1 MKRWHESLSRVLIVV
16 GMLLTVMAG
25 ELSAVRAADAGDPL
39 QAVQE
44 AWARAAQAGAYQFRT
59 EIVQTTYPAPALAN
73 VGRSSRVENVYL
85 EGQTDTVQRQ
95 FLMTLWNEGGNALN
109 GQDGVEI
116 RLEGDKTY
124 GRTSGGEWQEMP
136 DFAGAFAPGN
146 DLMAYLAGVKD
157 VVEMGASVSLPDS
170 PYAVYATQ
178 YAFTLDGPSLAR
190 YVRDQLEEE
199 LTRKGEL
206 PVGITLDVSNVY
218 HEATGEGM
226 VWVGADGLP
235 LRLSLHILYPSQAN
249 GEQIEAELQTDF
261 SAFAAAQAP
270 GAAKALAA
278 ALGLPRTVN
287 DWQTAGARSGLGLG
301 VLGMALV
308 LVTRRRSRV
317 VYAAIVVTVVL
328 SMIVAPLFNSLQ
340 AAAFMDEQ
348 ATQQAAFEQQ
358 QAEQTQ
364 YAEAQA
370 QQADPAWNPNQDP
383 LQNIEQPVVAPPAS
397 LPLKVTLSQASAE
410 DDPYSQC
417 TDKEKTTDSDNDLLT
432 DCQESVIGTGPTNRD
447 TDSDGLWDGWEVL
460 RLGTSPTDLDTDG
473 DGISDNLE
481 VVGFVYQDQHWYSN
495 PNKADTDK
503 DGLADNL
510 ECPERRT
517 VNGVT
522 PGVDTACR
530 DTDGDGVPNL
540 FDLDSDGDQVP
551 DQADLSPFTV
561 VGQTTP
567 FGRTNPFQW
576 KASDFALK
584 AGTTSYYPVVA
595 DFQLRPVDP
604 QHLTYV
610 LNVLDWPS
618 GDEQGQIQRQ
628 TGNDATFADAM
639 SAAERA
645 ADPRAQ
651 NGDVR
656 LVPMLEVELSGA
668 NLPLPFTTA
677 MQTRVQLQGVDTSW
691 PVSTTP
697 PIFTT
702 WLSATLNFKPGGTSS
717 APATVVEVRRTSG
730 SSFKWMGVYA
740 GTCGSP
746 GDKVGEVTVTNPP
759 NPYTWTV
766 NNVRLTDI
774 ADGDHFVIMSG
785 VGHTPACA
793 QIPDLTTGGYT
804 DRMVDPAPLAA
815 YGVTARDQGESGA
828 VALYVPVNVVPDA
841 SGGGRVAFSARMP
854 YFPNNG
860 SLGSAAQKVRLVW
873 MVQALSDMCKSMP
886 AGVTA
891 QAAEKWCDYRES
903 WDLNVSEVVHMY
915 SDEWY
920 LTGLSVREDHGFN
933 MAIVWEDPAAKVAP
947 TDNWLWPLSAGLE
960 EVFLSGRD
968 ANDNDVR
975 DLGVATTFDGV
986 TVADDTI
993 SRRFDAP
1000 LPATVTET
1008 LRWGIPTTATL
1019 QVETVTYPTQD
1030 HVAFVMMTD
1039 TLRILNTNFAVYT
1052 DTTPSLL
1059 FAREEYYRGAN
1070 LDTPATRTIV
1080 NNGVTFNLT
1089 GQPLNTIAAINWAPY
1104 RYRDGAW
1111 DSFPMA
1117 EYWDLLGVRLK
1128 AGLPLATDAPSEA
1141 VEEIR
1146 DGMIAVARSYYLAL
1160 NQGRT
1165 SLVAVGNTPLYPYN
1179 PLQGD
1184 GSLTMTLSYM
1194 ATHSVYGGMT
1204 GGMSGIATVTEM
1216 IVDAAYRAYKIE
1228 MNYVGLGGRF
1238 SKAGITGP
1246 RDVFWLIGSGIKNT
1260 ATEKL
1265 NSLFDTL
1272 ADTLNSGKKFGT
1284 AVALSIAGASL
1295 LIISIV
1301 VGFAFAKVELML
1313 SLVVSVTLATVQVVL
1328 AIKTIYEAATKTLAE
1343 LSRAVV
1349 VCTIIGF
1356 IIGVAVA
1363 FAGAIVTI
1371 VAGHLELSSI
1381 AAHAAIADFIAYAI
1395 VATLILA
1402 ISLIPVVGQIIA
1414 AIIGAFDALVLAICS
1429 LTSVIVGTDVRKTY
1443 VGQWLCK
1450 GLTGWAAEAIKWFIF
1465 SARALTDL
1473 QDPERLQFGRFG
1485 YDLEEPD
1492 EGLAVGNNLY
1502 LTLDL
1507 TSTIKLVP
1515 VIPPTDEMIENWKSG
1530 TNLIPVDWKSLS
1542 YWWQF
1547 SDSNVRRS
1555 TFKYEIQNQEADLEG
1570 VDLDQM
1576 KDEWQPA
1583 GAAHTFYANPTPAS
1597 EAIPLD
1603 AAGINQPIQATLTEG
1618 ADVATQEC
1626 WTVPNPLT
1634 VWMGVCAIPYVCLIP
1649 VCAIRGS
1656 DNSTHIDLGG
1666 RFVLDVLPFT
1676 LDEFYAAVERDGGY
1690 SLAWGQGNTL
1700 TFQRQADFDGDSLL
1714 GRADGGADPD
1724 DSRWDTDGDG
1734 LADDWELSH
1743 GSDPMRQDSD
1753 DDGLTDAEEGAR
1765 HTDPMRQDS
1774 DGDGLTDKEELT
1786 GWEIVYAIDASGS
1799 QRYTW
1804 VTSDPLQPD
1813 ADYDGLN
1820 DFKERTFGYNPY
1832 VPSDPSVLNMA
1843 AGVQETSAPLLLL
1856 RLDEAAGAQTFRN
1869 EANLTDAAVCA
1880 PGACPDAG
1888 KDGRYAYAAQF
1899 GGGDSLSLPNG
1910 PVNRLSHNFTVAAWV
1925 RPTRVSGAQN
1935 ILATAQINSAADGFA
1950 FGLSNAGL
1958 SLRTYGETTYYA
1970 SVGLQANQWTHVA
1983 AVMDSANAVSFYVNG
1998 VFKQKVSY
2006 SRPARPDTGDA
2017 LVIGATSAADSFTGL
2032 LNDVT
2037 VFDRAFNAGEVRDVM
2052 QGRFNLND
2060 RVVLPGQTLAYT
2072 ATLSNK
2078 LLGRY
2083 AQGLLSFDSAP
2094 ALAVRTPA
2102 PQTFVLQPLAET
2114 RVAGNLAVASQSTRP
2129 ISITQTAEALITDW
2143 REESNYAQLWLP
2155 LDEDATQTVFLDHSG
2170 TLPAANGACS
2180 EATCPTRAEP
2190 GYFDYALKFDG
2201 GQSVTLPAADR
2212 LGLTDSSFA
2221 VSVWVN
2227 TTDLTGDRNIL
2238 STEGTPRLQLM
2249 LRDGKPALD
2258 FGGNVLSSPTRLA
2271 ANRWYHLVFRYDKEA
2286 AEQAIYVN
2294 TERVVSRTGI
2304 AAFSGTGAVTLGSAW
2319 KGWLDDV
2326 RTYNRPLTV
2335 SEIRELYERPVLH
2348 LQFEQVTNPTPS
2360 QTVFADDSGLSNG
2373 GSCTGSACPARVPG
2387 VTSLWGGKFD
2397 GNDYLNVSRR
2407 PSLDLSDGQFTLSA
2421 WVKPNPQPE
2430 PVDPACPFTA
2440 GYYLASTPVKTGCAG
2455 WDGWMDPASGLML
2468 DLTTPAGGY
2477 TRYYSGDFNFP
2488 AGYYDFALRTDLQ
2501 GKARLYVDGVQIA
2514 SADPWE
2520 DSASYVEYWDRTAT
2534 NLHYHLGAG
2543 VHNIKVNVDS
2553 VYGTRVQFT
2562 FSPPYAQ
2569 GILGEQSGS
2578 KNAYPTLQM
2587 VGRHVRVG
2595 FGTGSTWVSRT
2606 TTDTVLT
2613 AAAWNHLVATY
2624 NASELVLY
2632 VNNARV
2638 ASWNLDGARPTNA
2651 TALRVGSSGQRGNV
2665 WIDQLHVY
2673 NARPGTSGDILKA
2686 DFKIKWNGSVCSGCS
2701 WDSLGDGDT
2710 VDVDLLKSMDGA
2722 STLGV
2727 VHRYLS
2733 TDHNLCLKSTDGA
2746 ETCDSTYDFDTNAP
2760 GLRFMALNDKD
2771 RYAGLYLGDD
2781 THWAFYNN
2789 AMPFRGVL
2797 DDVAIYRRPLST
2809 EEIDELYRAA
2819 GLALHLK
2826 LDEAPGVSTFEN
2838 SVDLSQQ
2845 SNAFCASAGGACPTT
2860 GVAGR
2865 INQAA
2870 LFDGSSDWLSTTLT
2884 LDTSQGGALMAWVQ
2898 PAASDNTTRV
2908 VLSTGNWAI
2917 VREGL
2922 RWKVLN
2928 GAALFDTGAAVTPN
2942 EWQHVATTLEQGQ
2955 VKFYL
2960 NGQLITTTTTSSLT
2974 AQHLAVGRHP
2984 AGGSYWAGDIDDVRV
2999 FTLPPSASGLQAIY
3013 QEAPV
3018 VHLHLDELLG
3028 ATQFANI
3035 TGALPGTCTACPT
3048 AGAAGQAGQAA
3059 EFNMAPGH
3067 TTDRITIAANASLD
3081 LPHFS
3086 VGAWV
3091 QPAAIKNGEQ
3101 VLVSKGNNYQLS
3113 IPAGGLTATLT
3124 LAPVSSGACGAGI
3137 SVASL
3142 TQLLPDQWNYVMG
3155 TYDGSTAR
3163 IYVNGYEQGSVALS
3177 GTACA
3182 STEAVSMG
3190 GSAAGSPFYG
3200 RLDEVTLYDHAL
3212 NAYTVRDIY
3221 RYQGKLIHERRSD
3234 ALLVDATAPTSA
3246 LRSYNPDLPYLANQG
3261 VLMYVAAQD
3270 GYAGVSQVELLVT
3283 KAGGSPTTVA
3293 APACTDSLG
3302 DTAWCPFFKPS
3313 GEGQYVLATRATDW
3327 AGNQATSANTA
3338 LYVDATPPVA
3348 NLGLP
3353 SDSLLSARL
3362 HPTLSNVWSVDLSGS
3377 VSDPNIAGPSIPG
3390 SGLQLDSVRV
3400 ALLDANGAVV
3410 GGEAQP
3416 VALAG
3421 NAWSVTYTIAEAY
3434 PTGRYT
3440 VRLEAADRMGNQ
3452 ARLALGTILVDA
3464 AAPGGD
3470 AHLPT
3475 TAITSTQTA
3484 QGTVSE
3490 APAPRDT
3497 ALLLHLEE
3505 SAGATLFYDN
3515 GGALLHATCL
3525 DACPEAGAIGVY
3537 GNAVRFRGAQALQV
3551 AHSPINERTAGLS
3564 VAAWIKPEALSG
3576 VQRLVATAQTHSP
3589 NGFGFGLQ
3597 NNQLLF
3603 TALGSSPRPYVAGV
3617 LQSNQWVHV
3626 AAVIG
3631 DDNTV
3636 ALYQNGALQ
3645 AVFTATTTLQPDLD
3659 DLLLIG
3665 AGTNTGSTALAEPY
3679 MGYLDELVIV
3689 ERALLPE
3696 EVRALAQPKVAG
3708 LSSAQVAW
3716 RPTLPGSALYN
3727 ETPLAGETLH
3737 LALDDMSDQNGSLTW
3752 QDISGQAHHGTCTG
3766 TGCPGYG
3773 VIGHS
3778 GSAAAFDGK
3787 QTTVALPN
3795 WGTFTNV
3802 TVSAWVKR
3810 TGGTGARETIVSY
3823 KEAAG
3828 CGLTLSLNENKTG
3841 HYPRIWVKVGGSW
3854 KYAEQAVTV
3863 PLNTWV
3869 HLAATYDGATLRL
3882 YRDGRLVAS
3891 TAVAGSMA
3899 QCSGASAV
3907 GSRSDGVNHR
3917 FPGIIDDVRMFD
3929 RALSADTLRERL
3941 YLGAEPVLRLTLD
3954 EAWAADGVT
3963 LADASGW
3970 EHDGVLYT
3978 GADDMNKATAG
3989 AVGDSSLYLDG
4000 VDDYVAVGPQAGLL
4014 PGSRFSVAAW
4024 VYPSPEDVSSY
4035 PILGSDAY
4043 TDTRYTY
4050 PALQV
4055 INRNVLVGGFGNGTQ
4070 PLVTYTTAAL
4080 TENAWNHVAAT
4091 FDGVTYS
4098 LYVNGEQRASTT
4110 AFAGQHPTSPSRF
4123 DIGRGEAVAGCVTFA
4138 NLTLT
4143 PLSMGYYDVT
4153 LEGQSLYHGTSQATP
4168 YVPIKLSV
4176 LNSFC
4181 SQITLQVSYQ
4191 GPMPA
4196 TNWQRSVT
4204 LNPQPGAGSQ
4214 RLSHPTYSYMADL
4227 AWTLA
4232 AQPASMR
4239 YWRGGVDDVRVY
4251 ARALSPLEVAALA
4264 QAGWQVATL
4273 AQSGAGVK
4281 FSNWSAEVPDG
4292 VEGAFALDLRGA
4304 DTAGHVSAADLAAQT
4319 WSGNLDTLAPR
4330 VALTLTV
4337 GGGKYRYTTV
4347 AEDFNLWRNGFSSP
4361 CGAGVVHK
4369 TDYFQSPW
4377 YLATVGQSSLANKV
4391 YRLTADCTMATV
4403 YGLSEVGAWTARSV
4417 ASNFAIVDNQ
4427 AYVPSGALWRVS
4439 LSNPALPG
4447 VLSSYNA
4454 TGDGRGVVV
4463 VGNRAYIADGN
4474 LGLTVIDVSNPSATP
4489 GRLDTPGTAT
4499 DVIVQGNY
4507 AYLADG
4513 AGGVRV
4519 INIADPTSPQL
4530 MSAYTTPGNAAAIA
4544 LAPAASPAGVKAQPA
4559 PALLRV
4565 SPFYA
4570 GNAASQSPG
4579 HPSVALPDAAQPSP
4593 LAEATTVSLT
4603 VQPGGVLSPTAD
4615 QTDQQFGAALALY
4628 NDYLVTGAPYEDG
4641 VASDNGIVYLWRY
4654 QPLSGAWTL
4663 STTLSASWWYMGGE
4677 HFGSAVAI
4685 SHLSGNPVPDI
4696 LVGAPDETMSSDLS
4710 GMAYRFRTAEPW
4722 NPDNGQWVVTQTVQG
4737 STMQDHAGYAVE
4749 QLGPDAF
4756 IVGVPGNPAFGGGGV
4771 RAGDTYLSD
4780 PVSGSFGAALALSGN
4795 MLVVGA
4801 PNWSCE
4807 TALAAGAAKVYTYTY
4822 DALTP
4827 PYYTWT
4833 TLPVMLIGPAFVEM
4847 GHFGRSVDI
4856 DSDTIV
4862 IGSDAEAAYVF
4873 LQNEGGDNAWGQIAT
4888 LTSTSV
4894 LTDGFGVAVAIAGD
4908 RIAVGAPRTGVGDHA
4923 EQGAVYVFLRDYDS
4937 NTPGVAAPDNWG
4949 LAEVITRTDGSAGDH
4964 FGAALAL
4971 YGDTLV
4977 VGAPDVAA
4985 SGRAYVYYFD
4995 FGATDDSYA
5004 TDEDTALNVV
5014 APGVLG
5020 NDTVG
5025 TRTSV
5030 TATVVYAPDYGDV
5043 RLQPDG
5049 AFVYTPTTDYNG
5061 EDSFT
5066 CRLLG
5071 ELESS
5076 NLATVTLTIQAVNDV
5091 PSAISLHEVTDEEIA
5106 KWIPLLPQFVY
5117 DVDGDPLTIASVS
5130 APAHGLATT
5139 DGASAIYTPTL
5150 NFVGIDAFTYTV
5162 RDPGGLQASAYI
5174 TMAVNPVNDA
5184 PAANDISIA
5193 TNEDTSVEI
5202 VPFPVY
5208 ATDVDDDPLTVSG
5221 VGSPANGAATT
5232 DGMTIIYTPTLDF
5245 VGTDPFT
5252 YTVRDPSGLEAAA
5265 WITVAVGGVN
5275 DPPVAVDDTATTNED
5290 TPLTLAALRNDS
5302 DPDGQT
5308 LFLIAV
5314 GTPLLGEVM
5323 MAGSTLRYTPWP
5335 NLYGMDTFTYT
5346 ISDGALFDTA
5356 WVTVTIQPINDA
5368 PAADDIPV
5376 VTAEETPVEI
5386 TPFPAYASDI
5396 DGDTLTVVRL
5406 GVPYD
5411 GIATTDGVTITYTP
5425 TLNFFGADAFTYT
5438 VRDPSGLEAT
5448 ASIHVTVNNVNDP
5461 PVAVDDTATT
5471 DEDTPLTLTVLSN
5484 DSDPDGQIPFLSAVG
5499 IPLLGEVT
5507 ITGSTLRYTP
5517 TLNLHGTDTFT
5528 CTISDGVA
5536 FATAD
5541 VTVVVTPVNDAPTL
5555 DGIAARTVN
5564 EDAGQQAVT
5573 LSGIG
5578 SGAAN
5583 EAQTLSV
5590 SAQSSRPALIPAPD
5604 VTYVSPQ
5611 TSGALHFTPLAD
5623 QWGSATITV
5632 TVSDGLLTT
5641 ARAFLV
5647 TVNPINDA
5655 PVAANISVATD
5666 EDVPAEITPFPAYAS
5681 DMDGDALTVS
5691 SLGTPANG
5699 TAVTH
5704 GLTMVY
5710 TPTLNFVGDDVF
5722 TYTVRDPGGLQATA
5736 WITVQV
5742 GGVNDAPVAV
5752 DDVAT
5757 TDEDTSL
5764 TLAVLDNDYDVDGQI
5779 PFLTAVGTSLLGQIE
5794 IAGSTLRYTPTLNL
5808 NGADH
5813 FTYTISDGV
5822 LEVTATV
5829 TVTVN
5834 AVNDAPTLNSIAAR
5848 MVNEDAG
5855 QQTVTLSGIGSGAA
5869 NETQT
5874 LTVMA
5879 RSSNVTLIPTPT
5891 VTYLSPQTGGALRFT
5906 PLADQWGSAT
5916 LTVTVSDGVAT
5927 TARAFLVTVNAVND
5941 APTLDSIAARTV
5953 NEDAGQQTVT
5963 LSGIGS
5969 GAANETQTLT
5979 VTARSSNVT
5988 LIPTPTVTYV
5998 SPQTSSTLRFTP
6010 LADQWGS
6017 ATITVTV
6024 SDGVS
6029 TTARAF
6035 LVTVNAVNDAP
6046 TLDSI
6051 AARTLDEDALQQ
6063 TVTLSG
6069 IGSGAANEVQTLSVS
6084 AQSSNPAL
6092 IPAPGVTYVSPQTG
6106 GALRFTPLADQW
6118 GSATITVTV
6127 SDGLLTTARAFL
6139 VTVNAVNDA
6148 PTLDSIAA
6156 RTLNEDAGQQTVP
6169 LSGIGSGAANEVQT
6183 LSVTA
6188 QSSNPALI
6196 PTPGVTYVSPQTS
6209 GTLRFTPV
6217 ANGWGSATISLTVS
6231 DGVSTTV
6238 RAFLVTVTSVDDP
6251 PTLDPISNVTV
6262 AEDCGTQ
6269 TVVLTGVSN
6278 GAPNEDDGFTI
6289 RAWSSRTGII
6299 PNPTIIY
6306 TPSQTTALLRF
6317 TPAKDQS
6324 GTAQITVRAYTTHP
6338 SALVERL
6345 FQVTV
6350 TPVNDPPTFDP
6361 IPDMVINEDASGQTV
6376 VITGISGG
6384 GVNEEPPWLQVRS
6397 SNTAL
6402 IPQPRLSYTY
6412 PPTGRIYF
6420 TPVPNSSGVVTITVT
6435 AGDSGGLTFVRTFKV
6450 AVVPTNDPPT
6460 LNPLADFEMGQGA
6473 SPQSVALSGIGSGA
6487 ANEVQTLSVSAQ
6499 SSNPALLPPPDVVY
6513 VSPQTTG
6520 LLRLTPVAGQTGS
6533 ATVSVSVSDGV
6544 TQTTRSFQ
6552 VTVWPLVGPFAYVAL
6567 GDKDLL
6573 VMDVAQP
6580 ASPHRISGV
6589 ALPGEANDVVVRDSQ
6604 AFVAAGS
6611 AGLLILDITA
6621 PANPRVLG
6629 SLDTDGYAM
6638 GVAVTGTMAYIA
6650 DGYAGVRMIN
6660 VSSLTTPTLHAT
6672 YNTPGYASKVA
6683 AMGRYMVVADSG
6695 GGLRVLDTFV
6705 LGGQAT
6711 ACDMFGNCTTVT
6723 PVIVGATSALDMESS
6738 LSVSILDAPP
6748 VLDSLDP
6755 LTITGEIAAEMASL
6769 RALTVTVDSSLLY
6782 TATWAQ
6788 DELTRTL
6795 WSAVWDPSALAD
6807 GAHALEASLT
6817 DWAGDV
6823 ATETLSVVIDT
6834 LAPEIS
6840 VTPVITGANFHAPGL
6855 LDLTGLITD
6864 AGGIKGLEVD
6874 VAGETLP
6881 GTVAGGAWRVAWP
6894 LAGRT
6899 LFDGDVLTVTARA
6912 LDVGGHTALVTGTVG
6927 VDLLPPAPVVLTMTS
6942 AGAVITPGLT
6952 LRGLTSTLELAW
6964 TESSDG
6970 SGLAPYRVEWTAA
6983 LTSTQRTVS
6992 GTYDLDR
6999 TATFMPAEG
7008 EQVWARVASE
7018 DVYGQQ
7024 SWQSSGPFYVDSS
7037 TTPDHTVLE
7046 PGAQPYRG
7054 WMDSGCSRVGV
7065 DRRLS
7070 RQASPGAALSAEQ
7083 ALYASWDVEALR
7095 LAWTG
7100 ADWRTDGD
7108 LFVYLDIRDGGTS
7121 TLFNPYAEATSTIY
7135 LPGVTPTST
7144 VGAMAA
7150 DHLVWVRDADTALL
7164 LEWQGDV
7171 WNWVMTLDE
7180 SQYRFQPS
7188 APGYPVPITD
7198 LRLPFVLLGIT
7209 DPANTALEMLAL
7221 ASEENALR
7229 LWATLPDANPVNSAR
7244 VAETRAKGEFA
7255 LSQSYTW
7262 PQLSGGVC
7270 PNGSDGL
7277 SAASYPDTDVQA
7289 RLVVEPAGIVY
7300 SYMNDA
7306 LFGLWATLLQGGT
7319 PDISSQLGWL
7329 SADHPRVGANQTL
7342 TYTITYRNLG
7352 TDTARG
7358 VWVEVQAYYTL
7369 RLSGGST
7376 HRTLPLGDL
7385 APGQEGQVSFI
7396 GTIDLAASALPWA
7409 GVLARVYDEQHPLSG
7424 EPLERIWADHQ
7435 VDRSGPQF
7443 LGIQEPDYVLR
7454 AGSNLLRGYVYDESP
7469 VQAVTLDVPGHSSV
7483 TCPDPAPSD
7492 GAWTCALDT
7501 SGAADGDIM
7510 QVTLR
7515 ATDSFGQSG
7524 ATGVSQAFVVDTL
7537 PPTLS
7542 LDPALSQAAPGSL
7555 VQGNSVR
7562 LNGQAVDNHGLSH
7575 VEACVDGVCAS
7586 LGQQLATP
7594 PGQYVYD
7601 DVPAAP
7607 ISLTAACLVRTF
7619 NVTASFTLG
7628 SAQVGLIAAHAHRD
7642 DLNVEL
7648 ESPTGVRV
7656 LLLADDGVSGTGARH
7671 YNVLLNDAASSA
7683 YSSSGDDD
7691 PSVAG
7696 GLFARPARPT
7706 EPLRALVGRPAQ
7718 GEWTLTVCDTNPAAD
7733 NGDYRRSR
7741 LVLTPQAGD
7750 AIPRPGDWSYTL
7762 SGADRVDSVER
7773 EVSFYGVDLA
7783 GNRSA
7788 GLTARYI
7795 LDNVAPVLKVT
7806 HIVDMAP
7813 YTTSLTVLTG
7823 TVTDGGASA
7832 NVTVLVENAE
7842 GMTYQDVAVLE
7853 GDGWHYTLRPLA
7865 PGRYTLWVSAYDAA
7879 GNVTS
7884 RGPFTVEVQAPTQ
7897 YIVYMPLVTRDY
7909 APGD

>member
-25 ELSAVRAADAGDPL
+25 GLSAVRAADAGDPL

-85 EGQTDTVQRQ
+85 EGQTDTAQRQ

-206 PVGITLDVSNVY
+206 PAGITLDVSNVY

-226 VWVGADGLP
+226 VWIGADGLP
-235 LRLSLHILYPSQAN
+235 LRLALHILYPPQAN

-270 GAAKALAA
+270 GATKVLAA

-287 DWQTAGARSGLGLG
+287 DWQTAGTRSGLWLG
-301 VLGMALV
+301 VFGMALV

-317 VYAAIVVTVVL
+317 VYAAIVVTVAL
-328 SMIVAPLFNSLQ
+328 SMIVGPLFNSLQ

-348 ATQQAAFEQQ
+348 ATRQAAFEQQ

-383 LQNIEQPVVAPPAS
+383 LQNIEQPVAAPPAS
-397 LPLKVTLSQASAE
+397 LPMKVTLTQASAE

-432 DCQESVIGTGPTNRD
+432 DCQESVIGTSPTNRD

-481 VVGFVYQDQHWYSN
+481 VVGFVYQGKRWYSN

-517 VNGVT
+517 ANGVT

-530 DTDGDGVPNL
+530 DTDNDGVPNL

-551 DQADLSPFTV
+551 DQVDLSPLTV

-576 KASDFALK
+576 KASNFGLK

-618 GDEQGQIQRQ
+618 GDEQGQIQRR

-645 ADPRAQ
+645 VDPRAK

-697 PIFTT
+697 PVFTT
-702 WLSATLNFKPGGTSS
+702 WLSATLNFKAGGTSS
-717 APATVVEVRRTSG
+717 APATVVEVQRTSG

-759 NPYTWTV
+759 NPSTWTV

-785 VGHTPACA
+785 AGHTPACA

-860 SLGSAAQKVRLVW
+860 SLGSTAQKVRLVW
-873 MVQALSDMCKSMP
+873 MVQALSDMCKPMP
-886 AGVTA
+886 AGVTT

-933 MAIVWEDPAAKVAP
+933 MAIVWEDPAAKATP

-1039 TLRILNTNFAVYT
+1039 TLRILNTNFAAYT

-1104 RYRDGAW
+1104 RYHDGAW

-1128 AGLPLATDAPSEA
+1128 AGLPLATDAPA
-1141 VEEIR
+1141 DTAAEIR

-1184 GSLTMTLSYM
+1184 GSLTMTLSYL

-1246 RDVFWLIGSGIKNT
+1246 KDVFWLIGSGIKNT

-1313 SLVVSVTLATVQVVL
+1313 NLVVSVTLATVQVVL

-1343 LSRAVV
+1343 LSRAAV

-1363 FAGAIVTI
+1363 FGGAIVTI
-1371 VAGHLELSSI
+1371 VAGHLELSSV

-1395 VATLILA
+1395 VAAIILA

-1429 LTSVIVGTDVRKTY
+1429 LASAIVGTDVRKTY

-1450 GLTGWAAEAIKWFIF
+1450 GLTGWASEAIKWFIF

-1555 TFKYEIQNQEADLEG
+1555 TFRYEIQNEAADLEG

-1576 KDEWQPA
+1576 KDEWQSA
-1583 GAAHTFYANPTPAS
+1583 GAAHTFYAHPTPAS

-1603 AAGINQPIQATLTEG
+1603 TAGVNQPIQATLTEG

-1626 WTVPNPLT
+1626 WAVPNPLT

-1753 DDGLTDAEEGAR
+1753 GDGLTDAEEGAR

-1774 DGDGLTDKEELT
+1774 DGDGLTDKAELT

-1813 ADYDGLN
+1813 ADDDGLN
-1820 DFKERTFGYNPY
+1820 DFKERAFGYNPY
-1832 VPSDPSVLNMA
+1832 VPSDPSVLTMA
-1843 AGVQETSAPLLLL
+1843 AGVQETHAPLLLL
-1856 RLDEAAGAQTFRN
+1856 RLDETAGAQTFRD

-1880 PGACPDAG
+1880 SGACPDAG

-1899 GGGDSLSLPNG
+1899 GSGDSLSLPNG

-1925 RPTRVSGAQN
+1925 RPTRVSVDQN
-1935 ILATAQINSAADGFA
+1935 ILATAQINTAADGFA
-1950 FGLSNAGL
+1950 FGLSSTGL

-1970 SVGLQANQWTHVA
+1970 SVELQANQWTHVA

-1998 VFKQKVSY
+1998 VFKQRLSY
-2006 SRPARPDTGDA
+2006 PRPARPDTDDV

-2032 LNDVT
+2032 LDDVT
-2037 VFDRAFNAGEVRDVM
+2037 VFDRALNTSEVQAVM

-2060 RVVLPGQTLAYT
+2060 RVVQPGQTLAYT

-2114 RVAGNLAVASQSTRP
+2114 RVAGNLAVAPQSTRP
-2129 ISITQTAEALITDW
+2129 ISVTQTAEALITDW
-2143 REESNYAQLWLP
+2143 REGSNYAQLWLP

-2170 TLPAANGACS
+2170 TLPAANGVCS
-2180 EATCPTRAEP
+2180 ETTCPTRAEP
-2190 GYFDYALKFDG
+2190 GYFDYALKFNG

-2227 TTDLTGDRNIL
+2227 TTDLTGNRNIL
-2238 STEGTPRLQLM
+2238 STEGTPQLQLM
-2249 LRDGKPALD
+2249 LRGGKPALD
-2258 FGGNVLSSPTRLA
+2258 FGGNVLSSPTQLA
-2271 ANRWYHLVFRYDKEA
+2271 ANRWYHLVFRYDKET

-2294 TERVVSRTGI
+2294 TERVVSRTGV
-2304 AAFSGTGAVTLGSAW
+2304 AAFSGTGAVTLGGAW

-2326 RTYNRPLTV
+2326 RTYNRPITV

-2348 LQFEQVTNPTPS
+2348 LQFEQVTHPTPS
-2360 QTVFADDSGLSNG
+2360 QTAFADDSGLSNG
-2373 GSCTGSACPARVPG
+2373 GSCTGSTCPARVPG

-2397 GNDYLNVSRR
+2397 GNDYLNVSGR

-2421 WVKPNPQPE
+2421 WVKPAPQPE

-2468 DLTTPAGGY
+2468 DVTTPAGGY
-2477 TRYYSGDFNFP
+2477 SRYYSGDFNFP

-2520 DSASYVEYWDRTAT
+2520 DNASYVEYWDRTAT
-2534 NLHYHLGAG
+2534 NLHYHLSAG

-2606 TTDTVLT
+2606 TSDAVLT
-2613 AAAWNHLVATY
+2613 AAAWNHVVATY
-2624 NASELVLY
+2624 NASELILY

-2638 ASWNLDGARPTNA
+2638 ASWNLNGARPTNA
-2651 TALRVGSSGQRGNV
+2651 TALRVGSSGQRGSV

-2673 NARPGTSGDILKA
+2673 NARPGTSGHILKA

-2701 WDSLGDGDT
+2701 WDSLGDGDN
-2710 VDVDLLKSMDGA
+2710 VDVDLLKNVDGA
-2722 STLGV
+2722 GTLGV

-2733 TDHNLCLKSTDGA
+2733 TDHNLCLKSTDGS

-2884 LDTSQGGALMAWVQ
+2884 LDTSQGGALMAWVR
-2898 PAASDNTTRV
+2898 PAASGNTTRV

-2928 GAALFDTGAAVTPN
+2928 GATLFDTGAAVTPN

-2960 NGQLITTTTTSSLT
+2960 NGQLITTTTASSLT
-2974 AQHLAVGRHP
+2974 AQRLAVGRHP

-3035 TGALPGTCTACPT
+3035 TGALPGTCTACPM
-3048 AGAAGQAGQAA
+3048 AGVAGQAGQAA

-3091 QPAAIKNGEQ
+3091 QPAAIKNSEQ

-3124 LAPVSSGACGAGI
+3124 LAPASGGACGAGI

-3177 GTACA
+3177 GAACA
-3182 STEAVSMG
+3182 STEAISLG
-3190 GSAAGSPFYG
+3190 GSATGHPFYG

-3212 NAYTVRDIY
+3212 NAYAVRDIF
-3221 RYQGKLIHERRSD
+3221 RYQGKLVHERRSD
-3234 ALLVDATAPTSA
+3234 ALLVDATAPVST
-3246 LRSYNPDLPYLANQG
+3246 LRSYNPDLPYLANQD

-3283 KAGGSPTTVA
+3283 KAGGSLTTVA

-3327 AGNQATSANTA
+3327 VGNQATSPNTT

-3348 NLGLP
+3348 TLGLP

-3362 HPTLSNVWSVDLSGS
+3362 HPTLSNAWSVDLSGS
-3377 VSDPNIAGPSIPG
+3377 VSDPNIAGTSTPG

-3416 VALAG
+3416 VTLAG
-3421 NAWSVTYTIAEAY
+3421 NAWSVTYTIAEAR

-3525 DACPEAGAIGVY
+3525 GACPEAGATGVY
-3537 GNAVRFRGAQALQV
+3537 GAAARFRGAQALQV

-3576 VQRLVATAQTHSP
+3576 VQRLVATAQTHSA

-3603 TALGSSPRPYVAGV
+3603 TALGSSSRPYVAGV

-3626 AAVIG
+3626 AAVVG

-3645 AVFTATTTLQPDLD
+3645 AVFTTTTTLQPDLD

-3665 AGTNTGSTALAEPY
+3665 AGTDAGSTALAEPY

-3696 EVRALAQPKVAG
+3696 EVRALAQSKVAG

-3737 LALDDMSDQNGSLTW
+3737 LALDDMPDQNGSLTW

-3766 TGCPGYG
+3766 AGCPGYG
-3773 VIGHS
+3773 VIGHA

-3841 HYPRIWVKVGGSW
+3841 HYPRIWVKVGGGW

-3882 YRDGRLVAS
+3882 YRDGQWVAS

-3899 QCSGASAV
+3899 QCSGVSAV

-3917 FPGIIDDVRMFD
+3917 FPGVIDDVRMFD

-3954 EAWAADGVT
+3954 ETWAADGVT
-3963 LADASGW
+3963 LTDASGW

-3978 GADDMNKATAG
+3978 GADDTNKAAAG
-3989 AVGDSSLYLDG
+3989 AVGGSSLYLDG

-4024 VYPSPEDVSSY
+4024 VYPSPEDVNSY

-4070 PLVTYTTAAL
+4070 SLVTYTTAAL

-4143 PLSMGYYDVT
+4143 PLSMGYYDVM

-4181 SQITLQVSYQ
+4181 SQITLQVSYK
-4191 GPMPA
+4191 GSMPA

-4204 LNPQPGAGSQ
+4204 LNPQPGTGSQ

-4264 QAGWQVATL
+4264 QAGWQAATL

-4292 VEGAFALDLRGA
+4292 VEGAFALDLRGT

-4361 CGAGVVHK
+4361 CGAGVISK

-4377 YLATVGQSSLANKV
+4377 YLATVGQSSLAHKV

-4439 LSNPALPG
+4439 LSNPALPS

-4454 TGDGRGVVV
+4454 AGDGRGVVV

-4474 LGLTVIDVSNPSATP
+4474 LGLTVIDLSNPSATP

-4544 LAPAASPAGVKAQPA
+4544 LAPAASLAGVKAQPA
-4559 PALLRV
+4559 PALLRL

-4593 LAEATTVSLT
+4593 LAEGTTVSFT
-4603 VQPGGVLSPTAD
+4603 VQPGGVLSPTAG

-4641 VASDNGIVYLWRY
+4641 AAEDNGIVYLWRY
-4654 QPLSGAWTL
+4654 HPLSGAWTL
-4663 STTLSASWWYMGGE
+4663 STTLSASGWYMGGE

-4696 LVGAPDETMSSDLS
+4696 LVGAPDETMSSDFS
-4710 GMAYRFRTAEPW
+4710 GVAYRFRTTEPW

-4749 QLGPDAF
+4749 QLGPNAF
-4756 IVGVPGNPAFGGGGV
+4756 VVGVPGNPAFGGGGV
-4771 RAGDTYLSD
+4771 RAGDTYLPDS
-4780 PVSGSFGAALALSGN
+4780 VSGSFGAALALSGN
-4795 MLVVGA
+4795 TLVVGA
-4801 PNWSCE
+4801 PNWDNTDMSIPM
-4807 TALAAGAAKVYTYTY
+4807 GAAKIYTYTY
-4822 DALTP
+4822 DEMAMP
-4827 PYYTWT
+4827 PYTWT
-4833 TLPVMLIGPAFVEM
+4833 ALPVTLTHPMLPYEPTRFA
-4847 GHFGRSVDI
+4847 RSVDI

-4862 IGSDAEAAYVF
+4862 IGSDAGAAYVF
-4873 LQNEGGDNAWGQIAT
+4873 LQNQGGDNAWGQVAT
-4888 LTSTSV
+4888 LTPTGV
-4894 LTDGFGVAVAIAGD
+4894 LSDGFGVAVAIAGD

-4923 EQGAVYVFLRDYDS
+4923 EQGAAYVFLRDYDP
-4937 NTPGVAAPDNWG
+4937 NNPGTPAPDNWG

-5004 TDEDTALNVV
+5004 TDEDTVLNVA

-5020 NDTVG
+5020 NDTLG

-5030 TATVVYAPDYGDV
+5030 TAMVVSAPDYGDV
-5043 RLQPDG
+5043 RLRPDG
-5049 AFVYTPTTDYNG
+5049 AFVYTPTINYHG
-5061 EDSFT
+5061 EDRFT
-5066 CRLLG
+5066 YRLLS
-5071 ELESS
+5071 EFSSS
-5076 NLATVTLTIQAVNDV
+5076 NVATVTLTVQPVNDA
-5091 PSAISLHEVTDEEIA
+5091 PSAISLYGVTEEETA
-5106 KWIPLLPQFVY
+5106 KWIPLLPQFVH
-5117 DVDGDPLTIASVS
+5117 DVDGDPLIIASVS

-5139 DGASAIYTPTL
+5139 DGASVIYTPTL

-5162 RDPGGLQASAYI
+5162 RDPGGLQASACI
-5174 TMAVNPVNDA
+5174 TMTVNPVNDA
-5184 PAANDISIA
+5184 PVANDISIA
-5193 TNEDTSVEI
+5193 TNEDTPVEI
-5202 VPFPVY
+5202 APFPVY
-5208 ATDVDDDPLTVSG
+5208 ATDVDGDPLTVSG

-5232 DGMTIIYTPTLDF
+5232 DGVTIIYTPTLDF

-5265 WITVAVGGVN
+5265 WITVTVGGVN
-5275 DPPVAVDDTATTNED
+5275 DPPVAVDDTATTDED
-5290 TPLTLAALRNDS
+5290 TPLTLAVLSNDS

-5314 GTPLLGEVM
+5314 GTPLLGEVTI
-5323 MAGSTLRYTPWP
+5323 AGSTLRYTPWP
-5335 NLYGMDTFTYT
+5335 NLNGMDTFTYT

-5356 WVTVTIQPINDA
+5356 WVTVTIQPLNDA
-5368 PAADDIPV
+5368 PTADDIPAF
-5376 VTAEETPVEI
+5376 TAEETPVEI
-5386 TPFPAYASDI
+5386 APFPAYASDI

-5406 GVPYD
+5406 GAPYD
-5411 GIATTDGVTITYTP
+5411 GIATTDGVTILYTP
-5425 TLNFFGADAFTYT
+5425 TLNFFGADTFTYT
-5438 VRDPSGLEAT
+5438 VRDPDGLEAT
-5448 ASIHVTVNNVNDP
+5448 ASINVRVDNVNDP
-5461 PVAVDDTATT
+5461 PIAVDDTATT
-5471 DEDTPLTLTVLSN
+5471 DEDTPLTLAVLSN
-5484 DSDPDGQIPFLSAVG
+5484 DSDPDGQIPFLIAVG
-5499 IPLLGEVT
+5499 TPLLGEAT
-5507 ITGSTLRYTP
+5507 IAGSTLRYTP
-5517 TLNLHGTDTFT
+5517 WPNLNGMDTFT
-5528 CTISDGVA
+5528 YTISDGA
-5536 FATAD
+5536 LFDTAW
-5541 VTVVVTPVNDAPTL
+5541 VTVTIQPLNDAPTA
-5555 DGIAARTVN
+5555 D
-5564 EDAGQQAVT
+5564 D
-5573 LSGIG
+5573 
-5578 SGAAN
+5578 
-5583 EAQTLSV
+5583 
-5590 SAQSSRPALIPAPD
+5590 IPA
-5604 VTYVSPQ
+5604 
-5611 TSGALHFTPLAD
+5611 FT
-5623 QWGSATITV
+5623 TEET
-5632 TVSDGLLTT
+5632 
-5641 ARAFLV
+5641 
-5647 TVNPINDA
+5647 
-5655 PVAANISVATD
+5655 PV
-5666 EDVPAEITPFPAYAS
+5666 EITPFPAYAS
-5681 DMDGDALTVS
+5681 DVDGDALTVS
-5691 SLGTPANG
+5691 SLGTPAHG

-5704 GLTMVY
+5704 GLTIVY
-5710 TPTLNFVGDDVF
+5710 TPTLNFVGDDAFV
-5722 TYTVRDPGGLQATA
+5722 YTVRDPGGLQATA

-5752 DDVAT
+5752 DDVAV
-5757 TDEDTSL
+5757 TDEDTPF

-5779 PFLTAVGTSLLGQIE
+5779 PFLTAVGTPLLGQVT

-5808 NGADH
+5808 NGVDH

-5822 LEVTATV
+5822 LEATATV

-5834 AVNDAPTLNSIAAR
+5834 AVNDAPTLDSIAAR
-5848 MVNEDAG
+5848 TIDEDAP
-5855 QQTVTLSGIGSGAA
+5855 QQTVTLSGIGSRAA
-5869 NETQT
+5869 NEAQT
-5874 LTVMA
+5874 LSVSA
-5879 RSSNVTLIPTPT
+5879 QSSNPALIPAPS
-5891 VTYLSPQTGGALRFT
+5891 VTYVSPQTTGTLRFT
-5906 PLADQWGSAT
+5906 PVADQWGSAT
-5916 LTVTVSDGVAT
+5916 ITVTVSDGVAT

-5953 NEDAGQQTVT
+5953 DEDAPQQTVALT
-5963 LSGIGS
+5963 GISS

-5998 SPQTSSTLRFTP
+5998 SPQTTGTLRFTP
-6010 LADQWGS
+6010 LADQWGN
-6017 ATITVTV
+6017 ATIFVTA

-6029 TTARAF
+6029 TTVHAF

-6051 AARTLDEDALQQ
+6051 AARTVD
-6063 TVTLSG
+6063 
-6069 IGSGAANEVQTLSVS
+6069 
-6084 AQSSNPAL
+6084 
-6092 IPAPGVTYVSPQTG
+6092 
-6106 GALRFTPLADQW
+6106 
-6118 GSATITVTV
+6118 
-6127 SDGLLTTARAFL
+6127 
-6139 VTVNAVNDA
+6139 
-6148 PTLDSIAA
+6148 
-6156 RTLNEDAGQQTVP
+6156 EDAGQQTVA
-6169 LSGIGSGAANEVQT
+6169 LTGISSGAANEIQT
-6183 LSVTA
+6183 IVMTA
-6188 QSSNPALI
+6188 QSSNELLI
-6196 PTPGVTYVSPQTS
+6196 PTPSVTYVSPQTS

-6238 RAFLVTVTSVDDP
+6238 RAFVVTVTSVDDP
-6251 PTLDPISNVTV
+6251 PTLDPISDVTV

-6269 TVVLTGVSN
+6269 TVILTGVSN
-6278 GAPNEDDGFTI
+6278 GAPNEDDGFGI

-6317 TPAKDQS
+6317 TPAKDQN
-6324 GTAQITVRAYTTHP
+6324 GTVQITVRAYTTHP

-6361 IPDMVINEDASGQTV
+6361 IPDVVINEDAGAQTV
-6376 VITGISGG
+6376 VVTGINGG
-6384 GVNEEPPWLQVRS
+6384 GVNEEPPWLQVHS

-6402 IPQPRLSYTY
+6402 IPQPRLSYAY

-6420 TPVPNSSGVVTITVT
+6420 TPVPNNSGVATITVT

-6450 AVVPTNDPPT
+6450 TVVPTNDPPT
-6460 LNPLADFEMGQGA
+6460 LNSLADFEMGQGA
-6473 SPQSVALSGIGSGA
+6473 SPQSIALSGISSGMD
-6487 ANEVQTLSVSAQ
+6487 NEVQTLTVTAQ
-6499 SSNPALLPPPDVVY
+6499 SSNPALLPPPDVIY

-6544 TQTTRSFQ
+6544 TQTTRAFQ

-6660 VSSLTTPTLHAT
+6660 ISSLTTPTLHAT

-6683 AMGRYMVVADSG
+6683 AMGRYVVVADSD
-6695 GGLRVLDTFV
+6695 GGLRMLDTLA

-6711 ACDMFGNCTTVT
+6711 ACDMFGNCTTAT
-6723 PVIVGATSALDMESS
+6723 PVIVAAMSALDMESG

-6748 VLDSLDP
+6748 VLDSRDP
-6755 LTITGEIAAEMASL
+6755 LTITGEIAAGMASL
-6769 RALTVTVDSSLLY
+6769 HALTVTVDSSLLY

-6788 DELTRTL
+6788 DALTRTL

-6823 ATETLSVVIDT
+6823 ATETLSVVMDT
-6834 LAPEIS
+6834 LAPEIG
-6840 VTPVITGANFHAPGL
+6840 VTPLITGANFHAPGL

-6864 AGGIKGLEVD
+6864 AGGIKSLEVD
-6874 VAGETLP
+6874 VAGEMLP
-6881 GTVAGGAWRVAWP
+6881 GTVVGGAWRAAWP

-6912 LDVGGHTALVTGTVG
+6912 LDVGGHTALVTGTVR

-6952 LRGLTSTLELAW
+6952 LRGLTPTLELAW
-6964 TESSDG
+6964 TESRDG

-6992 GTYDLDR
+6992 GTCDLDR

-7024 SWQSSGPFYVDSS
+7024 SWQSSGPFYVDSP

-7108 LFVYLDIRDGGTS
+7108 LFVYLDMRDGGTS

-7150 DHLVWVRDADTALL
+7150 DYLVWVRDADTALL
-7164 LEWQGDV
+7164 LEWQGDA
-7171 WNWVMTLDE
+7171 WNWAMTLDE
-7180 SQYRFQPS
+7180 SQYRFQLS
-7188 APGYPVPITD
+7188 APGYPVPLTD
-7198 LRLPFVLLGIT
+7198 LRLPFALLGIT
-7209 DPANTALEMLAL
+7209 DPANTTLEMLAL

-7229 LWATLPDANPVNSAR
+7229 LWATLPDANPINSAR
-7244 VAETRAKGEFA
+7244 VAETRAEGEFA

-7277 SAASYPDTDVQA
+7277 SAASYPDTDVQV

-7306 LFGLWATLLQGGT
+7306 LFGLWATLLQGET
-7319 PDISSQLGWL
+7319 PDMSSQLGWL
-7329 SADHPRVGANQTL
+7329 SAEHPRVGANQTL

-7369 RLSGGST
+7369 RLSGGSA
-7376 HRTLPLGDL
+7376 HRTLLLGDL

-7443 LGIQEPDYVLR
+7443 LGIQEPEYVLR
-7454 AGSNLLRGYVYDESP
+7454 AGSNVLRGYVYDESP
-7469 VQAVTLDVPGHSSV
+7469 VPAVTLDVPGHSSV
-7483 TCPDPAPSD
+7483 TCPDPTPSD

-7524 ATGVSQAFVVDTL
+7524 TTGAPQAFVVDTL

-7601 DVPAAP
+7601 DVPAVP

-7619 NVTASFTLG
+7619 NVTESFTLG

-7648 ESPTGVRV
+7648 KSPTGVRV
-7656 LLLADDGVSGTGARH
+7656 LLLTDDGVSGTAARH

-7696 GLFARPARPT
+7696 GLFARPARPA

-7750 AIPRPGDWSYTL
+7750 AVARPGDWSYTL

-7788 GLTARYI
+7788 ALTARYV

-7806 HIVDMAP
+7806 HIVDTAP
-7813 YTTSLTVLTG
+7813 YTTSLTVLAG

-7853 GDGWHYTLRPLA
+7853 GDVWRYILHPMA

-7884 RGPFTVEVQAPTQ
+7884 RGPFTVEVQAPTW
-7897 YIVYMPLVTRDY
+7897 YTLYMPLVTRDY